1 MANHTLCWECGKACT
16 KGCSWSA
23 EFIPVKGWDAEETHI
38 DSMPEPSYYVKECPE
53 FVRDSY
59 QHGRYRPEEYVAHL
73 EKTIADLREEIQSL
87 KKKLEVK

>member
-1 MANHTLCWECGKACT
+1 
-16 KGCSWSA
+16 
-23 EFIPVKGWDAEETHI
+23 
-38 DSMPEPSYYVKECPE
+38 MPEPSYYVKQCPE